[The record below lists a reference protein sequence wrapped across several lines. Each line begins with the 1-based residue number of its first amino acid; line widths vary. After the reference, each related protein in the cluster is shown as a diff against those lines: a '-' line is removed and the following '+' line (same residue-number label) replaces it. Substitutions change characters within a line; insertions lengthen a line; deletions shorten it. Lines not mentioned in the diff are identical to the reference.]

1 MRDLYSISEVAEA
14 FGLTVATLRFYEE
27 RGLVQ
32 HSERRARVRHYR
44 LADLARLAYAQL
56 WHEDGL
62 LTLAE
67 TSAIVDSDRLDDRPL
82 RGRRHRRPAPPA
94 PGIRT
99 AGGRRPSG
107 RSDGAVLLTGG
118 EGRLQAQG
126 SKGIPAGLELL
137 SR

>member
-1 MRDLYSISEVAEA
+1 M
-14 FGLTVATLRFYEE
+14 TVATLRFYEE

-44 LADLARLAYAQL
+44 RADLARLAYAQL

-67 TSAIVDSDRLDDRPL
+67 TSAIVDSHRLDDRPL

-94 PGIRT
+94 PGVRT
-99 AGGRRPSG
+99 AGGRRTSG

-118 EGRLQAQG
+118 GAGFRPRGRRG
-126 SKGIPAGLELL
+126 SRRAW
-137 SR
+137 SC